1 MHKCT
6 STIISMYICTV
17 TITCAFNILVFF
29 DSIGSVREREV
40 VSEEIIKNCKIMNML
55 LNRCIE

>member
-1 MHKCT
+1 VHKYT
-6 STIISMYICTV
+6 SVTV
-17 TITCAFNILVFF
+17 TVHICIVTIACAFNILVFF
-29 DSIGSVREREV
+29 DSIGSMREREV